1 MSEHTVPARIGLRKD
16 MAQSGRVDRKLSE
29 VRGVLHRLQGL
40 PPERQSAAS
49 RPDELGFRRGYM
61 IGIASTTTVLVTVAV
76 ILIFGY
82 ALPGFGPQGNSTPKD
97 GANRQPAAS
106 KLPDGSRV
114 FTGPM
119 VSRDERPGAS
129 TTVSPAVE
137 AAQALMSTGRVQA
150 ARQQLLAM
158 ASDGSPDIAWALA
171 RSYDPNHLKGIEGAD
186 AGPDVAEAT
195 RWYRMWHAAAVK
207 QRMIPDSVPLEKIIG
222 SMRP

>member
-1 MSEHTVPARIGLRKD
+1 
-16 MAQSGRVDRKLSE
+16 MAQSGRLDRKLSE

-40 PPERQSAAS
+40 PPERQAADS
-49 RPDELGFRRGYM
+49 RTEDVGFRRGYL

-82 ALPGFGPQGNSTPKD
+82 ALPGFGPLGPSTPKD
-97 GANRQPAAS
+97 VPIRQPASS
-106 KLPDGSRV
+106 KAPDAWSV
-114 FTGPM
+114 FTGPT
-119 VSRDERPGAS
+119 VSPGERPAAS

-137 AAQALMSTGRVQA
+137 AAQALMNTGRVQA

-158 ASDGSPDIAWALA
+158 VSDGSPDVAWALA

-222 SMRP
+222 SMQP